1 MPWRRQH
8 PPRSEG
14 AMHREQLM
22 LHSRVAE
29 LERMLASL
37 GEGVV
42 AVDSAGIVVH
52 TNAAARELLAIE
64 QARVDGHHV
73 FSVVTSSE
81 VRDVFDV
88 VMREAAPS
96 ATGVFTVG
104 TADAG
109 SRVLQIR
116 VAPLQDNADSG
127 AGAIAVITD
136 VSDQRRVEQM
146 RRDFFSNV
154 SHELKT
160 PMAAIRGIIETIR
173 DDPDMNALDR
183 MAFLDRAVRQADR
196 MDTLLADLIAISRL
210 ESASVVA
217 RRSPVDLADVIY
229 DVVTGLTHRAER
241 SDIKLAV
248 EIGDSVEIMADE
260 EALHQAVTNLVV
272 NAITY
277 TNSGGSVQV
286 EMFRAGGSVLVNVS
300 DSGIGIPAESLE
312 RIFERF
318 YRVDPARSRERG
330 GSGLGLSI
338 VKHVARSHGGDITL
352 ISEPGSGST
361 FTLRLPISAAA
372 KESVSQITST

>member
-14 AMHREQLM
+14 ALHREQLM

-73 FSVVTSSE
+73 FSVVASSE

-229 DVVTGLTHRAER
+229 DVVAGLTHRAER

>member
-8 PPRSEG
+8 VEIGDARVQ
-14 AMHREQLM
+14 EQLR
-22 LHSRVAE
+22 SRVVE

-52 TNAAARELLAIE
+52 ANAAARELLAIE
-64 QARVDGHHV
+64 QDRVDGHHV
-73 FSVVTSSE
+73 FSVVALPE
-81 VRDVFDV
+81 VRDVFDA

-104 TADAG
+104 ATDAG
-109 SRVLQIR
+109 RRVLQIR
-116 VAPLQDNADSG
+116 VAPLQDNMDAG
-127 AGAIAVITD
+127 AGAIAVIAD

-173 DDPDMNALDR
+173 DDPEMPEGDR
-183 MAFLDRAVRQADR
+183 MDFLDRAVRQADR
-196 MDTLLADLIAISRL
+196 LDTLVADLIAISRL
-210 ESASVVA
+210 ESASVA
-217 RRSPVDLADVIY
+217 TRRSTVDPGDIIR
-229 DVVTGLTHRAER
+229 DVVAGLAHRAER
-241 SDIKLAV
+241 SGIELV
-248 EIGDSVEIMADE
+248 IERCDSALIAADE
-260 EALHQAVTNLVV
+260 EALRQAVTNLVV

-277 TNSGGSVQV
+277 TNRGGRVRVGMQ
-286 EMFRAGGSVLVNVS
+286 RAGS
-300 DSGIGIPAESLE
+300 DMLMHVCDTGIGIPQDSQE

-338 VKHVARSHGGDITL
+338 VKHVARSHGGDVTL
-352 ISEPGSGST
+352 DSEPGVGST
-361 FTLRLPISAAA
+361 FTLRLPTGVAARESASRRAN
-372 KESVSQITST
+372 T